1 MNQIEFKQNQL
12 VLRVKK
18 SPLLG
23 RILLYLI
30 TFLSIALPLGGFIVN
45 MISNVG
51 LSFFHILF
59 LFIFGLIAFYM
70 LRVSLWNTYGKELI
84 QFVNNKVNYAAD
96 YHWFKDKVKEFSFEK
111 INYSIKAVGY
121 EEDNKG
127 VLVIKFDDDKVLET
141 VTKIPISDLES
152 LIIRLTNINKSY
164 L

>member
-12 VLRVKK
+12 VLKVKK

-30 TFLSIALPLGGFIVN
+30 TFLSIGLPLGGFIVN
-45 MISNVG
+45 MISNAG
-51 LSFFHILF
+51 FSFFHILF

-70 LRVSLWNTYGKELI
+70 LRVSLWNTYGKESI
-84 QFVNNKVNYAAD
+84 EFDNNKLTYVAD
-96 YHWFKDKVKEFSFEK
+96 YHWFKDKVKEFDFEK
-111 INYSIKAVGY
+111 IDYEIKQVGY

-141 VTKIPISDLES
+141 VTK
-152 LIIRLTNINKSY
+152 
-164 L
+164 